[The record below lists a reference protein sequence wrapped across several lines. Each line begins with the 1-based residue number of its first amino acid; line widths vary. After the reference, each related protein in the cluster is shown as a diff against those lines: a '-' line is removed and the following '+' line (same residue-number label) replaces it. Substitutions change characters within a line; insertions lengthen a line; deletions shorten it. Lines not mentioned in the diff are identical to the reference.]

1 MNSGRT
7 SRARK
12 GGKDDKNLKDTESAQ
27 PQKKRPTVMEIRKLE
42 AMLQVANEK
51 AEAERKAKEEEEEAE
66 KKEIME
72 LRQATTA
79 LR

>member
-1 MNSGRT
+1 MSRT
-7 SRARK
+7 SLTRTTRA
-12 GGKDDKNLKDTESAQ
+12 SIQ
-27 PQKKRPTVMEIRKLE
+27 HSPQKKRLTVMERRKLE

>member
-1 MNSGRT
+1 
-7 SRARK
+7 
-12 GGKDDKNLKDTESAQ
+12 
-27 PQKKRPTVMEIRKLE
+27 MEIRKLE

-51 AEAERKAKEEEEEAE
+51 AEAQRKAKEEEEEAE